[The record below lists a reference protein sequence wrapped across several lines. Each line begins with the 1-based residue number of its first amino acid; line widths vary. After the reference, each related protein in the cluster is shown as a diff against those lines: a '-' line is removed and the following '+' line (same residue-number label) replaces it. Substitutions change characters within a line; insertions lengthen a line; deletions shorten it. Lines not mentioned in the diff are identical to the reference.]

1 MTDPN
6 AISPAT
12 GKSNAQVLAESTA
25 AAQKAAGSIG
35 ETFAQGV
42 GAFKNGVQQTSTTTR
57 QTATQ
62 NAATLA
68 GHMATIASTN
78 AANATATTG
87 STPASLNVVKDMDN
101 GDGTRTVTY
110 SNGDSARVQV
120 TRNPDGTETYKEV
133 GNDSSIA
140 PDPVTGQID
149 DAKAYAAKQVDFVN
163 KTLDGLTA
171 GSDAASQMMIQ
182 EIKAF
187 YAAKAGEMEDS
198 NSRILEGKTEAGL
211 RNGDARYASGINNGI
226 LTDEQQQGILRLAD
240 LKSQALQAIAS
251 AQKAQNDEDLTLFN
265 DRMEK
270 IKTINNDL
278 STTIASLHKSVTDQ
292 QKQDL
297 ATANTQLN
305 MKKTSLDIQTTQ
317 AKAAAPALIESLSSM
332 SSASDKAA
340 LIQETATQMGI
351 DPMVLYGEV
360 QTASTA
366 KEKSDL
372 DLENTRSLIASR
384 SKKTTPSP
392 DSGGQLALSK
402 DGLLTTASL
411 TTLGAALTNG
421 GTIGGQEYSPRG
433 ADSYVDP
440 GLYNALYTNI
450 KSKFGDTA
458 AQQFLTKYPPKTHIN
473 PANAVNAQL
482 DPAIMAAV
490 AAGKKPA
497 SSGGA
502 PGI

>member
-6 AISPAT
+6 AINPAT

-35 ETFAQGV
+35 ETYTQGV

-62 NAATLA
+62 NATTLA
-68 GHMATIASTN
+68 GHMATLA
-78 AANATATTG
+78 AANGANDAAG

-110 SNGDSARVQV
+110 SNGDSARVQA
-120 TRNPDGTETYKEV
+120 TRNPDGTESYKEV
-133 GNDSSIA
+133 TDDSSIA
-140 PDPVTGQID
+140 PDAVTGQIN

-182 EIKAF
+182 QIKAF

-198 NSRILEGKTEAGL
+198 NSRILAGKTEAGL
-211 RNGDARYASGINNGI
+211 RNGDARYASDVNNGI

-240 LKSQALQAIAS
+240 LQSQALQAISA

-265 DRMEK
+265 DKMEK
-270 IKTINNDL
+270 IKTINDDL
-278 STTIASLHKSVTDQ
+278 ATTISNLHKSVTDQ

-297 ATANTQLN
+297 ETANTQLN
-305 MKKTSLDIQTTQ
+305 MKKTSLDIQTSQ
-317 AKAAAPALIESLSSM
+317 AKAAAPALVQELGSM
-332 SSASDKAA
+332 GSADDKAS
-340 LIQETATQMGI
+340 LIQETATQLGI

-360 QTASTA
+360 ESASQA
-366 KEKSDL
+366 NDKANL

-384 SKKTTPSP
+384 NKTTPSP
-392 DSGGQLALSK
+392 DNGGTLSVSK
-402 DGLLTTASL
+402 EGLLTTASL

-421 GTIGGQEYSPRG
+421 GTIGGEDYNPRG
-433 ADSYVDP
+433 GDGYVDP

-473 PANAVNAQL
+473 PSNAANAQL

-497 SSGGA
+497 SSGP